1 MRKSFLLASAL
12 IAVLAALAVAT
23 DREGVLAAH
32 AKNAGPVSHSASQT
46 GRDPGPDFNRDGF
59 ADLAVGVP
67 YEDVS
72 GAEDAGAV
80 QVIYGSS
87 DGLNG
92 DRPIDDQFWTENG
105 FELSTIVSER
115 KDHFGYALAAG
126 DFNGDGFDDLAIGV
140 PNQDVVV
147 SGRSVLNAGAVYVL
161 RGSSSGLRTGGGL
174 LTQHSRVIPGP
185 AEPGDHFGSSLTAG
199 NFGRG
204 PWDDLAIGVPD
215 EDIRTVENRG
225 AVNVIYGFRTGL
237 TAHRGQ
243 VLLDL
248 LPHTG
253 ERFGFSLEA
262 ADFGRTREEELVVG
276 TPFDRALAPD
286 REGAGAVYVA
296 YGAPTGLSVSAGNQL
311 FDQDGRGIPGGMAE
325 PDDHFGWA
333 LAAADFGRDKH
344 ADLAVGVP
352 GDGPGATGSVVI
364 IYSLSY
370 GLRRYRA
377 QRWSQGSAGIVG
389 TRERNDQFGYALA
402 AADFGK
408 GARADLAI
416 GVPLDR
422 GLVGGVNLLFGSSK
436 GLSAIGNG
444 FVWQDGSSFQGDV
457 EGDSESTDEFGR
469 ALTAANFGK
478 GPVADLAIGVPGES
492 KEGFFQ
498 RTKLAV
504 GAVNVLYGDGYGL
517 RWSDDQ
523 FWWQASDSLHDSAEV
538 FDQFGSVLAH

>member
-1 MRKSFLLASAL
+1 VVVDRDVHELAADGQPTAAL
-12 IAVLAALAVAT
+12 GIDPSVVVVLAQAIADALA
-23 DREGVLAAH
+23 GAAL
-32 AKNAGPVSHSASQT
+32 
-46 GRDPGPDFNRDGF
+46 D
-59 ADLAVGVP
+59 
-67 YEDVS
+67 
-72 GAEDAGAV
+72 
-80 QVIYGSS
+80 
-87 DGLNG
+87 
-92 DRPIDDQFWTENG
+92 
-105 FELSTIVSER
+105 
-115 KDHFGYALAAG
+115 
-126 DFNGDGFDDLAIGV
+126 
-140 PNQDVVV
+140 
-147 SGRSVLNAGAVYVL
+147 
-161 RGSSSGLRTGGGL
+161 
-174 LTQHSRVIPGP
+174 P
-185 AEPGDHFGSSLTAG
+185 AEPLDVDVHE
-199 NFGRG
+199 
-204 PWDDLAIGVPD
+204 LARACALVADGW
-215 EDIRTVENRG
+215 
-225 AVNVIYGFRTGL
+225 
-237 TAHRGQ
+237 
-243 VLLDL
+243 
-248 LPHTG
+248 
-253 ERFGFSLEA
+253 LEPEPA
-262 ADFGRTREEELVVG
+262 EPA
-276 TPFDRALAPD
+276 
-286 REGAGAVYVA
+286 
-296 YGAPTGLSVSAGNQL
+296 Q